1 MLGMGMPAAAADPTR
16 PVSTSENL
24 GAQSIDGV
32 PVEGRRTTTT
42 YPAGSQ
48 GNDRPIVAT
57 SEIWMSLPRSVD
69 KRWAEVGHRARRCDG
84 EAVDWAF
91 GETGAGKSGATPL
104 HPAGD
109 GGSVEWMIEAEDAQ
123 TLPHRIPVAV

>member
-1 MLGMGMPAAAADPTR
+1 MESKLRLISKTGLAFANIRSA
-16 PVSTSENL
+16 
-24 GAQSIDGV
+24 
-32 PVEGRRTTTT
+32 
-42 YPAGSQ
+42 
-48 GNDRPIVAT
+48 
-57 SEIWMSLPRSVD
+57 PRSVD
-69 KRWAEVGHRARRCDG
+69 KRWAEVGHRARHRDG

-109 GGSVEWMIEAEDAQ
+109 GGPVEWMIEAEDAQ

>member
-1 MLGMGMPAAAADPTR
+1 MRRAAASVALASLKCNLTFAVYPVAADI
-16 PVSTSENL
+16 SMW
-24 GAQSIDGV
+24 D
-32 PVEGRRTTTT
+32 VE
-42 YPAGSQ
+42 
-48 GNDRPIVAT
+48 
-57 SEIWMSLPRSVD
+57 PRSVD